1 MSAAGR
7 GAPGAGPREPG
18 RAGRP
23 GTGSCGGERG
33 AGGRAPGI
41 WARRAAGDRAAGP
54 LSSVAG
60 RGADLSAAR
69 AASGAAFVWNSE
81 SPRAGGVVGAAGE
94 SPSPRQPCCSPAPP
108 PPRSG
113 PFLPEPGAPLSRVPF
128 PSPSPPTRRF
138 PLLPRAPYPGPGSGG
153 PSWRPLSDPRPAGRG
168 EPPARARVDARLSRA
183 PLRRV
188 PGGAALRVREG
199 AGGAGFQA
207 GVRSGPVPAL
217 VSSCCAAAWPW
228 GPGAPVGTARPPPR
242 SPGDPARDAAESP
255 EACSDAP
262 LIRKFQTRKRQSAI
276 QAPTALGG
284 PQPPFWMPKIVSTL
298 L

>member
-94 SPSPRQPCCSPAPP
+94 SPRPASLAARPLLPRPARAPSSQSPAPP
-108 PPRSG
+108 SPAFLSPPPLLRLGASPSCPG
-113 PFLPEPGAPLSRVPF
+113 RRTPVRAPGSPPGAPSLTRVRRGAESLRPGPGWTHGSLGLPCAAF
-128 PSPSPPTRRF
+128 REGPRSECGKARAEPGSKRVCARGPSPPSSPAAAPRPGHGDPALQLAPRAH
-138 PLLPRAPYPGPGSGG
+138 PRAPLGIPPAM
-153 PSWRPLSDPRPAGRG
+153 PLSRRRP
-168 EPPARARVDARLSRA
+168 
-183 PLRRV
+183 
-188 PGGAALRVREG
+188 VRMH
-199 AGGAGFQA
+199 
-207 GVRSGPVPAL
+207 P
-217 VSSCCAAAWPW
+217 
-228 GPGAPVGTARPPPR
+228 
-242 SPGDPARDAAESP
+242 
-255 EACSDAP
+255 
-262 LIRKFQTRKRQSAI
+262 
-276 QAPTALGG
+276 
-284 PQPPFWMPKIVSTL
+284 
-298 L
+298 